1 MTSPHRLLISD
12 DTADRMAALGTWLQ
26 QRSGSAH
33 QEVLVVA
40 PRRGAAD
47 DLLRRACPAAGLFG
61 VHRTTLQQLAAEL
74 AAERLASRG
83 LAPVSGLGSEALAA
97 RCLARCRQ
105 AAQLRYFLPVAE
117 APGLPKALRRTLA
130 ELRLGQIDADAL
142 AASGAPGEDLAHLL
156 AAYEEELERWHLADD
171 ASLLQLATRRA
182 EDGDHRVST
191 LSMVWLDISP
201 RYGLEQRFLAALAG
215 TSPAIVAGLPG
226 GDGPGQ
232 EALAAILQAEPEP
245 LAGEGDRMLDR
256 LRRRIFRPG
265 LEHLD
270 PPADDAYRQ
279 DDHGSDDQ
287 RSDDHGSDDQR
298 RNEQSVVLFS
308 APGEGRECVEIARHI
323 HRLAS
328 AGIAFDQMA
337 ILLRDPHSYLPLVE
351 EALRRADIPGY
362 FTRGTTRPHSAG
374 RAFLALLTCA
384 AENLSASRFSEYLSL
399 GQVPADGDRSASEP
413 QVEIPWVLQDGD
425 QMVFKSML
433 PWEEVK
439 ALQEVDGDGHRAA
452 TEEQDDEASPVIA
465 GTLQTPRHW
474 EHLLVNA
481 AVLGGSER
489 WRRRLDGYRNELRLQ
504 LEGLDTEDATRR
516 QKLRRRIERLGHLES
531 FALPIIDRL
540 AALPTSASWGDWLE
554 TLEALAQ
561 RTLRQPEKVL
571 ALLAELRPMEHVGPV
586 GLDEV
591 RQVLE
596 ERLTLLRAEPPSR
609 RYARIFVATIDEA
622 RGRSFEV
629 VFLPGLAEGIFPRRT
644 SEDPLLLDVYRQA
657 LNSQLMTQRQRID
670 EERLLLRIAAG
681 AARRQ
686 LLVSYPNLDTLQGR
700 SRVPSFYA
708 LDLLRAAEGT
718 LPDVRHLE
726 ERASS
731 NTASILGWPAPQDA
745 DLAIDEAEFDLAVIE
760 PLLRLPAEEA
770 RARGRYLLESNRH
783 LTRSLRRRYRRWK
796 GRLNSADGIAQ
807 ADSATLEALAPHRL
821 RQRSYSPTALQHFA
835 ACPYRFLLSAVH
847 GLRPR
852 DAVQWLEQL
861 DPLTRGSLF
870 HQVQFELFNVLQEH
884 QLLPMGADNL
894 PQLLALAD
902 RSLDDVAERY
912 REKLAPAIPQVWQSQ
927 IESLR
932 SDLRGW
938 IHSVVRADEAWRPA
952 HFEMAFGLPD
962 RAAGHPEAVVL
973 DGKRLRGSIDLVEIN
988 RAGDR
993 LRITD
998 HKTGAAPRGGQLVIG
1013 GGEVLQPL
1021 LYALA
1026 AEAQLELP
1034 VESGRL
1040 FYCTRKGQYE
1050 VREVPLSDQN
1060 RQFISLVLEVID
1072 KSLSDGLLVAA
1083 PRQDACKHCDYRSV
1097 CGPMEELRM
1106 RRKRPH
1112 QDPRLRALYT
1122 VRKSP

>member
-1 MTSPHRLLISD
+1 MTAPSSHRLLISD
-12 DTADRMAALGTWLQ
+12 DTADRMAALGAWLLEA
-26 QRSGSAH
+26 SGPTRR
-33 QEVLVVA
+33 EVLVVA

-47 DLLRRACPAAGLFG
+47 DLLRRVCPGDGLFG
-61 VHRTTLQQLAAEL
+61 VHRTTLLQLAAEL
-74 AAERLASRG
+74 ASDRLAEDG

-97 RCLARCRQ
+97 RCLARCRDEGN
-105 AAQLRYFLPVAE
+105 LRYFLPVAE
-117 APGLPKALRRTLA
+117 APGLPRALRRTLA
-130 ELRLGQIDADAL
+130 EIRLGDVDADAL

-156 AAYEEELERWHLADD
+156 AAYQNELERWSLADD
-171 ASLLQLATRRA
+171 ATLLQLAAQRA
-182 EDGDHRVST
+182 EAGDHRVSS
-191 LSMVWLDISP
+191 LPMAWLDISP
-201 RYGLEQRFLAALAG
+201 RSRLEQRCLAALARS
-215 TSPAIVAGLPG
+215 SPTVIAGLSH
-226 GDGPGQ
+226 GDAAGR
-232 EALAAILQAEPEP
+232 EALEAILGTVGED
-245 LAGEGDRMLDR
+245 LATDGQRKLDR

-265 LEHLD
+265 LENLEVPSD
-270 PPADDAYRQ
+270 
-279 DDHGSDDQ
+279 DDH
-287 RSDDHGSDDQR
+287 
-298 RNEQSVVLFS
+298 SVELFS

-323 HRLAS
+323 HRLA
-328 AGIAFDQMA
+328 AQGTAFDQVA

-362 FTRGTTRPHSAG
+362 FSRGSTRPHGAG
-374 RAFLALLTCA
+374 RAFLALLYCA

-399 GQVPADGDRSASEP
+399 GQVPSPRDPDHHDPSDAQP
-413 QVEIPWVLQDGD
+413 TVEIPWVLQEGD

-433 PWEEVK
+433 PLEQAQ
-439 ALQEVDGDGHRAA
+439 ALIPEDSNGDGD
-452 TEEQDDEASPVIA
+452 DDSPVIA

-474 EHLLVNA
+474 EHLLVEA
-481 AVLGGSER
+481 AVLGGSDR
-489 WRRRLDGYRNELRLQ
+489 WRRRLGGYRNELRLQ
-504 LEGLDTEDATRR
+504 LDGLDTEDANRR
-516 QKLRRRIERLGHLES
+516 QRLRRQIERLQHLED
-531 FALPIIDRL
+531 FALPIIERL
-540 AALPTSASWGDWLE
+540 DNLPTTATWGDWLQA
-554 TLEALAQ
+554 LEELAQ

-571 ALLAELRPMEHVGPV
+571 ALLAELRPMEHVTAV

-596 ERLTLLRAEPPSR
+596 ERLTLLRAEAPSR
-609 RYARIFVATIDEA
+609 RYARVFVATIEEA
-622 RGRSFEV
+622 RGRSFEA
-629 VFLPGLAEGIFPRRT
+629 VFVPGLAEGIFPRRA

-657 LNSQLMTQRQRID
+657 LDAPLATQRQRID

-708 LDLLRAAEGT
+708 LDLLRAAEGN
-718 LPDVRHLE
+718 LPDVRQLE

-760 PLLRLPAEEA
+760 PLLRLPEGEA

-783 LTRSLRRRYRRWK
+783 LTRSLRRRYRRWH
-796 GRLNSADGIAQ
+796 GRLGPADGIAQ

-835 ACPYRFLLSAVH
+835 ACPYRFLLASVH

-852 DAVQWLEQL
+852 DAVTWLEQL

-870 HQVQFELFNVLQEH
+870 HQTQFELFGLLQEH
-884 QLLPMGADNL
+884 KLLPMTVGNL
-894 PQLLALAD
+894 PQLLELAD
-902 RSLDDVAERY
+902 RTLDAVAERY
-912 REKLAPAIPQVWQSQ
+912 REELAPAIPRVWRSQ

-938 IHSVVRADEAWRPA
+938 IHSVARAAEPWRPA
-952 HFEMAFGLPD
+952 HFEFAFGLPG
-962 RAAGHPEAVVL
+962 RGGSHPEAEVL
-973 DGKRLRGSIDLVEIN
+973 DGKRLRGSIDLVEEN
-988 RAGDR
+988 TAGNR

-998 HKTGAAPRGGQLVIG
+998 HKTGSAPKAGPLVIG

-1026 AEAQLELP
+1026 AEAQLQLP
-1034 VESGRL
+1034 VDSGRL

-1060 RQFISLVLEVID
+1060 RQYISLVLDVID

-1083 PRQDACKHCDYRSV
+1083 PRQDACKHCDYRAV
-1097 CGPMEELRM
+1097 CGPMEPLRM
-1106 RRKRPH
+1106 RHKRPH
-1112 QDPRLRALYT
+1112 QDPRLQALYT